1 MRMKRLL
8 FILAAMTLWGTSIGQ
23 SLDLQS
29 LAKLRRYKLEQR
41 KSISRSD
48 GTVPGVQGAMITLKE
63 GYTVEDLRKEGVD
76 VKSCRANIAICIVE
90 ISRAEEIA
98 SLPCVKAMSLQR
110 QLSMNMDVA
119 RADQQVDAIHS
130 NKPEAGL
137 SKAYTGRNVIAGIV
151 DQGIDAHHINFRF
164 PDGTP
169 RIGYL
174 YWARANAAGTA
185 VVEDHYNYTELD
197 KFVTDNSSV
206 YHATH
211 TLGILG
217 GAYDG
222 PVQVGTPWADP
233 ESPEPVNLQE
243 IDHCPYYGMAPAADL
258 CVSCGDLQDAFVA
271 YGVDALLRYRD
282 FMGWPMVINMSLGSS
297 QGPHDPKS
305 QMARYL
311 NACGQEAII
320 CMSAGNEGDLK
331 IALQKTFTEEDKT
344 LKTFIYPYYYRYDP
358 DVENSFFFR
367 NGSVEIWSADDTPFE
382 VKAVLYNRS
391 RGYRA
396 AYNMP
401 IVGENIGTYYTTDDG
416 FLFTD
421 TDIVGD
427 PTFKKAYSSAYVG
440 VGAKTDEQTGRY
452 YGMVDYY
459 AYNNAETNLD
469 DNYVLGFEVT
479 GKPGQ
484 TIYCYGDGLNTWM
497 DSYGVEGFDDGSTD
511 GSISDMA
518 MAENVIVVGSYNT
531 RNTWPCLDGGL
542 SRYEGDGFL
551 PGHVSGFSSYGTT
564 MDGRQLPTV
573 CGPGAAI
580 VSSISWPYAEKMSEK
595 DINYSC
601 TARLEEEGRVNLW
614 KQEVGT
620 SMSTPYVAGGI
631 ALWLEANPDLTIKD
645 VKEIIAKTAIVD
657 DAVKSDDPKR
667 WGAGK
672 FNVLGGL
679 KEAIR
684 MYQAG
689 IQDMSVDNDRLIIT
703 PRGEGVYDV
712 FLGNAES
719 LIVDVFATDGRK
731 VMSRSAE
738 ADELTADLSNLPK
751 GVYIIK
757 VNEKYSKKI
766 TR

>member
-1 MRMKRLL
+1 MKKKLVV
-8 FILAAMTLWGTSIGQ
+8 IAAMAVWGLSYGQ

-29 LAKLRRYKLEQR
+29 LAKLRRYKVEQR
-41 KSISRSD
+41 SVKSRSD
-48 GTVPGVQGAMITLKE
+48 ALIPGEQGAMITLQD
-63 GYTVEDLRKEGVD
+63 GFTVEDLRKEGVD
-76 VKSCRANIAICIVE
+76 VRSCRANIALCIVE
-90 ISRAEEIA
+90 TARAEEIA

-110 QLSMNMDVA
+110 RLSTNMDVA
-119 RADQQVDAIHS
+119 RADQQVDAIQF

-164 PDGTP
+164 PDGSP
-169 RIGYL
+169 RISYL
-174 YWARANAAGTA
+174 YWARFNAANTA
-185 VVEDHYNYTELD
+185 VVEDHYNYLNLNE
-197 KFVTDNSSV
+197 FVTDNV
-206 YHATH
+206 AAYHATH
-211 TLGILG
+211 TLGILAG
-217 GAYDG
+217 SYDG
-222 PVQVGTPWADP
+222 PVQIGTPWANPDIP
-233 ESPEPVNLQE
+233 ETTNLQE
-243 IDHCPYYGMAPAADL
+243 IDKCPYYGMAPLADL
-258 CVSCGDLQDAFVA
+258 CVSCGDLQDAFVGF
-271 YGVDALLRYRD
+271 GVEALLNYRYY
-282 FMGWPMVINMSLGSS
+282 MQLPMVINMSLGSS
-297 QGPHDPKS
+297 QGPHDPNS
-305 QMARYL
+305 QMAQFL
-311 NACGQEAII
+311 NAAAQEAII

-344 LKTFIYPYYYRYDP
+344 LKTFIYPYSYQYDP
-358 DVENSFFFR
+358 EVEGSGFFR
-367 NGSVEIWSADDTPFE
+367 NGSVEIWSADATPFE

-401 IVGENIGTYYTTDDG
+401 IVGENIGTYYTTG
-416 FLFTD
+416 TEFQITETD
-421 TDIVGD
+421 VVGD
-427 PTFKKAYSSAYVG
+427 PTFKKAYSLAYVG

-459 AYNNAETNLD
+459 AKNNPETNLE

-479 GKPGQ
+479 GNPGQ

-497 DSYGVEGFDDGSTD
+497 DSYGVEGFDDGTTD
-511 GSISDMA
+511 GTISDMA

-531 RNTWPCLDGGL
+531 RNTWPCLDGGI
-542 SRYEGDGFL
+542 SRYEGDGFR

-564 MDGRQLPTV
+564 IDGRQLPTV
-573 CGPGAAI
+573 CAPGAAI
-580 VSSISWPYAEKMSEK
+580 VSSISWPYAEHISES

-601 TARLEEEGRVNLW
+601 TARLEEQGRVNLW

-631 ALWLEANPDLTIKD
+631 ALWLEANPDLTSKD

-684 MYQAG
+684 MYESG
-689 IQDMSVDNDRLIIT
+689 IRDITVDNDCLILT
-703 PRGEGVYDV
+703 PQGEGVYNV
-712 FLGNAES
+712 FLGTAES
-719 LIVDVFATDGRK
+719 INVDIFAADGRRL
-731 VMSRSAE
+731 MNLGAD
-738 ADELTADLSNLPK
+738 ADELTVDLSGLPK
-751 GVYIIK
+751 GIYIIK